1 MRIITKNFFRGAHGV
16 LICFD
21 LSNQNSLFS
30 AKDWLSFSMQ
40 EYDSGAVSKV
50 LVGTKADLPM
60 NLDQSRL
67 EKYENDY
74 KIQYFMTS
82 SKTGINIEETF
93 DYLINQIR
101 INVKREKNPLILMS
115 FGKTD
120 EEEQKDFY
128 GERFN

>member
-1 MRIITKNFFRGAHGV
+1 
-16 LICFD
+16 
-21 LSNQNSLFS
+21 
-30 AKDWLSFSMQ
+30 MQ

-128 GERFN
+128 EKNIILKGKDSIDSIKSSTKCTC